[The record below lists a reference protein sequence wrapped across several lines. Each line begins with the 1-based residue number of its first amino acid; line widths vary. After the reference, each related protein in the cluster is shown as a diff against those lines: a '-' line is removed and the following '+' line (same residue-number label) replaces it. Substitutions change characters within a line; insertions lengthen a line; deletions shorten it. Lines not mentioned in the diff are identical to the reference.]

1 MNDEAQWVG
10 PLQPAPTVCDQCG
23 KPLDDHPLL
32 CPGAGPRC
40 VVPPDAPRAPKWQRV
55 EPGTVIPAGQP
66 YRVEYKEPT
75 LIQPLAIEYVGQA
88 ASWPVELEVNTGEC
102 AVFVDSSWR
111 PPLELPTVRSLI
123 LAEVDDRYTEDK
135 VLLTGPHHDNG
146 KAWWSWDSRLS
157 VIPDEINSFEV
168 LWTEDEA

>member
-66 YRVEYKEPT
+66 YRVEHHMGSPVAQEFIWIKSETT
-75 LIQPLAIEYVGQA
+75 LDLPDRDY
-88 ASWPVELEVNTGEC
+88 
-102 AVFVDSSWR
+102 FVDSSWR
-111 PPLELPTVRSLI
+111 PPLDSAWDLLSQAVDEFENNLSIGETPAEALRLRDCVRGL
-123 LAEVDDRYTEDK
+123 LNLRDR
-135 VLLTGPHHDNG
+135 
-146 KAWWSWDSRLS
+146 
-157 VIPDEINSFEV
+157 
-168 LWTEDEA
+168 EAGR